1 MLIGFNVLTLAS
13 ATIYSVAHGLLSS
26 LPLISSLFD
35 DSMQN
40 RNKKLQKKYNTQQ
53 TKIKKSRKIVTS
65 QKNSLINN
73 APKQAAKRVGA
84 ALIPF
89 AGFVIVAGIWA
100 QEYCDRLKGNIDLH
114 NALNNT
120 TEEFDY
126 SKCYNEVEKG
136 IVDTW
141 KSFKDWF

>member
-26 LPLISSLFD
+26 LPVISSLFN

-40 RNKKLQKKYNTQQ
+40 RNNKLQKKYNTQQ

-65 QKNSLINN
+65 QRKLLIKK
-73 APKQAAKRVGA
+73 AITKPIQTAGA

-89 AGFVIVAGIWA
+89 AGFVIVAGIGA
-100 QEYCDRLKGNIDLH
+100 KEYCNKLKDNIDLH
-114 NALNNT
+114 NTLNDT
-120 TEEFDY
+120 TEEFNY
-126 SKCYNEVEKG
+126 SKCYNEVEKEIGG
-136 IVDTW
+136 IW